1 MKFTIAGF
9 EKFLNN
15 SGNNSLF
22 SFIEVPGN
30 FPDDAQP
37 SLIKAVILDKY
48 GELEPIYADP
58 YRLKFATEVFFRK
71 HKLTFEK
78 WFNAINLDYEP
89 LYNFDRYEEW
99 TDEGAGSKNAN
110 SNHRNS
116 ILENGNTSDADS
128 STGSNTRTSNI
139 SASENNREDLN
150 HSGNNTS
157 NDFMSISEGTTE
169 TTNSEKL
176 SNGNSQRNTAND
188 GTSKISA
195 YNSVTLP
202 DAEKEVS
209 TGYEASA
216 NSNVENDSINGFS
229 NRTGNNSNARSG
241 ADFSEDTKNSAS
253 SKAENETTTDSAT
266 GSTSANSSHS
276 NVRNEDGAI
285 NSTESTASLGTHR
298 GHLYGNIGVTTSSA
312 LLKEYLD
319 ISEWSFYDHVAD
331 LYAEELLLMIY

>member
-9 EKFLNN
+9 ENFLNN
-15 SGNNSLF
+15 GNNSLF

-30 FPDDAQP
+30 FPTDAQP
-37 SLIKAVILDKY
+37 SIAKAVILEKY
-48 GELEPIYADP
+48 GEFEPIYADP

-78 WFNAINLDYEP
+78 WFNAINIEYEP

-99 TDEGAGSKNAN
+99 TDAGMASKNAN
-110 SNHRNS
+110 GTSNSSSLESGNS
-116 ILENGNTSDADS
+116 SDTDS
-128 STGSNTRTSNI
+128 STGSNTRTSII

-150 HSGNNTS
+150 HSGTNSS
-157 NDFMSISEGTTE
+157 NDAMAISEGTTE
-169 TTNSEKL
+169 ATNSEKL

-188 GTSKISA
+188 GTNKVAA

-209 TGYEASA
+209 TGYEATA
-216 NSNVENDSINGFS
+216 DSNVENDSINGAS
-229 NRTGNNSNARSG
+229 TRTGNNTNARSG
-241 ADFSEDTKNSAS
+241 ADYSEDSKNSAS

-266 GSTSANSSHS
+266 GSTSANASHS
-276 NVRNEDGAI
+276 NARNEDGTS
-285 NSTESTASLGTHR
+285 NTSESSSTHGVHT

-319 ISEWSFYDHVAD
+319 ISEWSFYDHIAD
-331 LYAEELLLMIY
+331 LYAEELLIMIY

>member
-1 MKFTIAGF
+1 MKFTLSGF
-9 EKFLNN
+9 ENFMN
-15 SGNNSLF
+15 GNNSSLF
-22 SFIEVPGN
+22 AEVELPEGVES
-30 FPDDAQP
+30 DVV
-37 SLIKAVILDKY
+37 KAVILERY
-48 GELEPIYADP
+48 GEMETLYADP
-58 YRLKFATEVFFRK
+58 YRMKFATTLFFKK
-71 HKLTFEK
+71 HSRTFEK
-78 WFNAINLDYEP
+78 WFNAINMDYEP
-89 LYNFDRYEEW
+89 LYNYDRYEEW

-116 ILENGNTSDADS
+116 MLENGNASDADS

-150 HSGNNTS
+150 HSGSNTS
-157 NDFMSISEGTTE
+157 NDAMAISEGTTE
-169 TTNSEKL
+169 ATNSEKL

-188 GTSKISA
+188 GTNKVAA

-216 NSNVENDSINGFS
+216 NSNVENDSINGS
-229 NRTGNNSNARSG
+229 STRTGNNTNARSG

-276 NVRNEDGAI
+276 NARNEDGTI
-285 NSTESTASLGTHR
+285 NSTESTATLGTHT
-298 GHLYGNIGVTTSSA
+298 GHLYGNIGVTTSST

-319 ISEWSFYDHVAD
+319 ISEWSFFDHVAD

>member
-1 MKFTIAGF
+1 MKFTLSGF
-9 EKFLNN
+9 ENFMNAMD
-15 SGNNSLF
+15 SSLF
-22 SFIEVPGN
+22 ADVELPVGVNSDVV
-30 FPDDAQP
+30 
-37 SLIKAVILDKY
+37 KAVILERY
-48 GELEPIYADP
+48 GEMETLYADP
-58 YRLKFATEVFFRK
+58 YRMKFTTTLFFKK
-71 HKLTFEK
+71 HLRTFEK
-78 WFNAINLDYEP
+78 WFNAINMDYEP
-89 LYNFDRYEEW
+89 LYNYDRYEEW

-116 ILENGNTSDADS
+116 MIENGNTSDADS

-150 HSGNNTS
+150 HSGSNTS
-157 NDFMSISEGTTE
+157 NDAMVISEDTTE
-169 TTNSEKL
+169 ATNSEKL

-188 GTSKISA
+188 GTNKVAA

-216 NSNVENDSINGFS
+216 NSNVENDSINGTS
-229 NRTGNNSNARSG
+229 TRTGNNTNARSG
-241 ADFSEDTKNSAS
+241 ADFSEDSKNTAS

-266 GSTSANSSHS
+266 GSTSANASHS
-276 NVRNEDGAI
+276 NARSEDGTI

-319 ISEWSFYDHVAD
+319 VSEWSFFDHVAD

>member
-1 MKFTIAGF
+1 MKFTLSGF
-9 EKFLNN
+9 ENFMNN
-15 SGNNSLF
+15 NDSSLF
-22 SFIEVPGN
+22 AEVELPEGVES
-30 FPDDAQP
+30 DVV
-37 SLIKAVILDKY
+37 KAVILERY
-48 GELEPIYADP
+48 GEMETLYADP
-58 YRLKFATEVFFRK
+58 YRMKFATTLFFKK
-71 HKLTFEK
+71 HSRTFEK
-78 WFNAINLDYEP
+78 WFNAINMDYEP
-89 LYNFDRYEEW
+89 LYNYDRYEEW

-150 HSGNNTS
+150 HSGSNTS
-157 NDFMSISEGTTE
+157 NDSMAISEGTTE
-169 TTNSEKL
+169 ATNSEKL
-176 SNGNSQRNTAND
+176 SNGNAQRNTADD
-188 GTSKISA
+188 GTNKVAA

-209 TGYEASA
+209 TGYEATA
-216 NSNVENDSINGFS
+216 NSNVEHDSINGTS
-229 NRTGNNSNARSG
+229 TRTGNNTNARSG

-266 GSTSANSSHS
+266 GSTSANASHS
-276 NVRNEDGAI
+276 NARNEDGTI

-312 LLKEYLD
+312 LLLEFLSA
-319 ISEWSFYDHVAD
+319 SEWSFFDHVAD